1 MCAVGSTKGVG
12 RSFLYFFFPLPESNL
27 REGCSRSPVLSGILP
42 GCVLR
47 HNCVFAPGRNWAW
60 SSSGCSECPD
70 NGLRHFAGTEEPSS
84 TMMTSK
90 SLKLCRVRL
99 CKNSSTS
106 SGGCIRNDNGISHV
120 SVSFYRVTWE
130 MMLQRYVFYLVIGCC
145 FAAHSD
151 CYFLCT
157 SFFAKFKNENY
168 LSRCHITGI

>member
-1 MCAVGSTKGVG
+1 MRG
-12 RSFLYFFFPLPESNL
+12 RVRQRRRQEFPVILFPLPESNL

-70 NGLRHFAGTEEPSS
+70 NGLRHFAGNGRAVFYDDDFEILETLPGQA
-84 TMMTSK
+84 
-90 SLKLCRVRL
+90 LQKLVHL
-99 CKNSSTS
+99 V
-106 SGGCIRNDNGISHV
+106 GAVVYGNDNGISHV
-120 SVSFYRVTWE
+120 SVSFYRVTGDDAAKI
-130 MMLQRYVFYLVIGCC
+130 RFYLVIGCC

-168 LSRCHITGI
+168 LSRCHITGV